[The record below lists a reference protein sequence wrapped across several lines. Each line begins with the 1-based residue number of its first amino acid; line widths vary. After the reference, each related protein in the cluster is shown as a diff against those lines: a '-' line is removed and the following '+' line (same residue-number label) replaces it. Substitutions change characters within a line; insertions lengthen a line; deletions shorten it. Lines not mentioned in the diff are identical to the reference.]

1 MNLNHTNPFA
11 GKELTFFLP
20 YKVTSA
26 DTDMQARLRLGSLI
40 NFLIQGAISSA
51 DSLGFSFEEL
61 RNRKLFWVLSRLTVE
76 IYKPLNWYQ
85 TGEVETWP
93 KDLDKILYLRDY
105 VVRDQENQIIA
116 KATSG
121 WLAIDVDT
129 KRPKTIEGIHAALFN
144 QLREKHGLNQTPEKL
159 LPVKEGK
166 TFEVKTGYFDIDLN
180 KHVTSTRYIDWMMD
194 TFSIEFNENNYPKK
208 LSINFLKETM
218 PSETIPITRSSLD
231 NKTFN
236 FEGFNKTSNTF
247 AFRGCIE
254 F

>member
-1 MNLNHTNPFA
+1 
-11 GKELTFFLP
+11 
-20 YKVTSA
+20 
-26 DTDMQARLRLGSLI
+26 LGSLI
-40 NFLIQGAISSA
+40 NFLIQGAINSA

-61 RNRKLFWVLSRLTVE
+61 RSRKLFWVLSRLTVE
-76 IYKPLNWYQ
+76 IYKPLSWYQ

-105 VVRDQENQIIA
+105 MVRDHKNEIIA

-121 WLAIDVDT
+121 WLAIDLET

-144 QLREKHGLNQTPEKL
+144 QLREKHALNQSPEKL
-159 LPVKEGK
+159 FPVKEGEL
-166 TFEVKTGYFDIDLN
+166 FEVKTGFFDIDLN

-194 TFSIEFNENNYPKK
+194 KFSIEFHQNNYPKK

-218 PSETIPITRSSLD
+218 PSETIQIIRSSFD
-231 NKTFN
+231 EKTFN
-236 FEGFNKTSNTF
+236 FEGFNKTSNTI

-254 F
+254 Y